1 MHTTMITA
9 DQATVDAHILLHK
22 DLLWINIEASSLRL
36 SCRSALEQL
45 SPLDAAPRHDAV
57 LDQETLSNVRGLNS
71 ERAVLNSAMSD
82 LLRSLDALWSAER
95 RLKSVFHG
103 SKRVKTADRL
113 ARHRAEA
120 EALLAAFDELIDE
133 PPPNQ
138 PHMIRQR
145 SMQSLICSADIVL
158 ERVEILRSQLDEKL
172 LSKHIDDQWQ
182 KHVAGLY
189 RLRSALRR
197 WRDNPSQKMTRNLT
211 RARDQSESI
220 ANGLEALRDATMLH
234 CQRMGIKFFNR
245 AGPVPMPED

>member
-1 MHTTMITA
+1 MPTTLITA
-9 DQATVDAHILLHK
+9 DTATVEAHVLLHK

-57 LDQETLSNVRGLNS
+57 LDEETLAKLRGLNS
-71 ERAVLNSAMSD
+71 ERVVLNSAMTD
-82 LLRSLDALWSAER
+82 LRRSLDALWSAER
-95 RLKSVFHG
+95 RLKFVFQG

-113 ARHRAEA
+113 ARHRTEA
-120 EALLAAFDELIDE
+120 EALLVAFDELMDE

-158 ERVEILRSQLDEKL
+158 ERVEVLRKQLDEKL
-172 LSKHIDDQWQ
+172 LAKHIDDQWQ
-182 KHVAGLY
+182 KHVADLY
-189 RLRSALRR
+189 RLRSSLRR
-197 WRDNPSQKMTRNLT
+197 WRDNPSQKMTCNLT